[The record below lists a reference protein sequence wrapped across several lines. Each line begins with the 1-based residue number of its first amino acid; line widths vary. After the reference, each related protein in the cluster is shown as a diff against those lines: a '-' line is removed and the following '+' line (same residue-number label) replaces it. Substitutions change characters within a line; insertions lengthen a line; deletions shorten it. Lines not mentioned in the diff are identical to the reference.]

1 MNQIVTKGIVL
12 RRINYGEADRIV
24 TYLTPDLGKISLM
37 VKGVRKPKSKLAGS
51 IELFGESQITLIL
64 GKGDIGNLVSARLIK
79 NYGEIS
85 KDLDRTNF
93 TYKVIQL
100 INKHLE
106 FSSGSE
112 FYELVKETYE
122 SVNDPKIDL
131 RISQIWFGLNFLDIM
146 GHQPQL
152 VVKDLTA
159 KIDKYDFN
167 LAKMEFVEHADGE
180 YTKNDI
186 KYLRLALSYKPKF
199 LSKVQSSTE
208 NLQHLSGLIPL
219 LMGSSSF
226 EY

>member
-24 TYLTPDLGKISLM
+24 TYITPDLGKISLM

-85 KDLDRTNF
+85 KDLERTDF
-93 TYKVIQL
+93 TYKIIQL
-100 INKHLE
+100 INKNLE
-106 FSSGSE
+106 VASGSE
-112 FYELVKETYE
+112 FYQLVKEAYDNINDL
-122 SVNDPKIDL
+122 SVDL
-131 RISQIWFGLNFLDIM
+131 RITQIWFGLNFLDIM

-152 VVKDLTA
+152 AVKVFTG
-159 KIDKYDFN
+159 KIDNFDFS
-167 LAKMEFVEHADGE
+167 LETMEFIEHSDGE

-186 KYLRLALSYKPKF
+186 KYLRLALLNKPKF
-199 LSKVQSSTE
+199 LSKIQSSDAS
-208 NLQHLSGLIPL
+208 LQHLSFLLPL
-219 LMGSSSF
+219 MMGRSSF